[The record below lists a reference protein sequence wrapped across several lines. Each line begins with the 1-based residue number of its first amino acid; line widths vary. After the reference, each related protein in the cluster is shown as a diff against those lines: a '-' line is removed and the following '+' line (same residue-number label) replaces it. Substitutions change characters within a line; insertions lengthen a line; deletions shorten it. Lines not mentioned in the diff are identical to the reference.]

1 MPPDRFTIFLD
12 ENHCNNSKILAVLK
26 LAEIPVER
34 HLDHFAR
41 GTPDADWL
49 PLVGE
54 KGWAS
59 ITTDKRI
66 RYRSNEKRAVE
77 KYGVRMFYFSTNE
90 MSGRQMATALERAL
104 PAIKRIYLKQKPPY
118 CAAITRSGEVHL
130 RETFSSPPID
140 AAEE

>member
-90 MSGRQMATALERAL
+90 MSGLSKWQL
-104 PAIKRIYLKQKPPY
+104 PWKGLCLP
-118 CAAITRSGEVHL
+118 S
-130 RETFSSPPID
+130 RESI
-140 AAEE
+140 